1 MESKKEIVKLSRK
14 QLYNDI
20 WEMSVAGVARKYN
33 LNYAR
38 LIEACRAS
46 DIPFPSSGYW
56 TRRNCGKDVSS
67 ETILLSGNEDEI
79 VELLTND
86 SVVKRLRKSIIA
98 NETSAEKENED
109 NSENTVDTNEDSVS
123 KSQILSFLSNEE
135 RKRVIAVAYNLKID
149 TNARLHNVLS
159 LYKKKIADYNEQLKK
174 AQSQRY
180 YNPRYN
186 KPANEPSFF
195 SEVSDE
201 GTKRFMGILDALY
214 KAIEKLGGTVDED
227 LSIKLNDDIV
237 RLRVVESKDKIKHE
251 LTKQEAQELL
261 KYQDELKRHSWA
273 SKPQIRQYD
282 HVFNGRLRIVFGEK
296 SYIRDSEKEKLED
309 RLGDILIAIYEKA
322 EENRIMRERYE
333 EEQRKREE
341 EVRRQEEIRKRKE
354 EQIRLTNELVNK
366 AEDYRIASEIRA
378 YITAMIESGD
388 GSLTKQ
394 WIEWAKEKAD
404 WYDPTIARE
413 DEYLGKRDHGKN
425 KDEKDLDKNQVQ
437 RNWYW

>member
-1 MESKKEIVKLSRK
+1 MESKKGIVKLSRK

-33 LNYAR
+33 LNYAK
-38 LIEACRAS
+38 LIETCRVS

-67 ETILLSGNEDEI
+67 EIILLSGAEDEI

-86 SVVKRLRKSIIA
+86 SVVKRLRKNNIA
-98 NETSAEKENED
+98 NDMPIEQGNED
-109 NSENTVDTNEDSVS
+109 KSPNMIDTYDDSVIQ
-123 KSQILSFLSNEE
+123 SQVLSFLSNEE
-135 RKRVIAVAYNLKID
+135 RIKVLAVAYNLKIEG
-149 TNARLHNVLS
+149 NNRLHKALTQ
-159 LYKKKIADYNEQLKK
+159 YKKKIADYNEQLKK

-180 YNPRYN
+180 YNQRYN
-186 KPANEPSFF
+186 KQANEPSFF

-214 KAIEKLGGTVDED
+214 KAIEKLGGTVNED
-227 LSIKLNDDIV
+227 LSIKLNDDVV
-237 RLRVVESKDKIKHE
+237 RLRVAESKDKIKHE

-309 RLGDILIAIYEKA
+309 RLGDILITIYEKA
-322 EENRIMRERYE
+322 EENRIIRERHE
-333 EEQRKREE
+333 EEQRRREAE
-341 EVRRQEEIRKRKE
+341 ARRQEEIRKRKE
-354 EQIRLTNELVNK
+354 EQIRLTMELANK
-366 AEDYRIASEIRA
+366 AEDYRIASEIRT
-378 YITAMIESGD
+378 YITAMIEKGD
-388 GSLTKQ
+388 ESVTQQ
-394 WIEWAKEKAD
+394 WIKWAKEKAD

-413 DEYLGKRDHGKN
+413 DECLGKRDHGKN
-425 KDEKDLDKNQVQ
+425 RDEKDLDKKQVN
-437 RNWYW
+437 RSWYW